1 MAYKRILTIQDI
13 SCVGQCSTTVALP
26 VLSACGHET
35 CILPTALLSTHT
47 GGFGTPVV
55 THLTG
60 DMDAI
65 VNHWRRSSIVFDAI
79 LVGYLGSV
87 EAVEAVS
94 GILDTM
100 LSSEGIA
107 IVDPAMADKGKLYSG
122 FDETYARAMEALCR
136 KADIVIPNLTEAAM
150 MAGVPWRDD
159 MDLNYVNYILDR
171 LDMPCVIL
179 TGVGSTCENTGILLR
194 SGWKRFHYTHKRYE
208 QSFHGTGDL
217 FAACFTGSLMQGK
230 TIEESIEISG
240 EFTCKTIEN
249 TIYSPAHWY
258 GLKFETALPELIRRL
273 YKT

>member
-1 MAYKRILTIQDI
+1 
-13 SCVGQCSTTVALP
+13 VALP
-26 VLSACGHET
+26 VLCACGHET

-47 GGFGTPVV
+47 GGFGKPVV

-60 DMDAI
+60 NMEATVD
-65 VNHWRRSSIVFDAI
+65 HWRRNSIVFDAI

-94 GILDTM
+94 RLLDTM
-100 LSSEGIA
+100 LSSEGVA
-107 IVDPAMADKGKLYSG
+107 IVDPAMADNGRLYSG
-122 FDETYARAMEALCR
+122 FDESYAQAMTALCR

-150 MAGVPWRDD
+150 MAGVPYKDD
-159 MDLNYVNYILDR
+159 MDLNYVNSVLDR

-179 TGVGSTCENTGILLR
+179 TGIGTRLNNTGILLR
-194 SGWKRFHYTHKRYE
+194 SGWKRYHYTHKQFD

-230 TIEESIEISG
+230 TIEESIEIAG

-249 TIYSPAHWY
+249 TILSPVHWY